1 MTTLMIT
8 FFVLL
13 GIVVFAMPVA
23 RLRSERRLRT
33 LRANGT
39 YPKEGGE
46 SEADIDRLKGAGET
60 VLAVRC
66 YHAVHHVSLADA
78 HAAILG
84 RPKKR
89 GVPAIFFLAVLLTII
104 AYAASRR

>member
-66 YHAVHHVSLADA
+66 YRAVHHVSLADA